1 MLAIRA
7 AKSPRLP
14 PSRYSRGMWQSKDW
28 NGVPSAFRFAIT
40 IIAVLIFV
48 AMPDHELDR

>member
-7 AKSPRLP
+7 GKVAALP
-14 PSRYSRGMWQSKDW
+14 PSRCSRGMWQSKDW

-48 AMPDHELDR
+48 AMPDHDLDR